1 MFERIGLELKA
12 LKGYGPNSNV
22 RKERAVILMFERIG
36 TKSNIKKNRARNPTS
51 ERRGPEFQC

>member
-1 MFERIGLELKA
+1 M
-12 LKGYGPNSNV
+12 KGYGLNSNV

-36 TKSNIKKNRARNPTS
+36 TKSNVKKDRARNQML